1 MRVIRGID
9 RTLAVRVAL
18 AGLAAGALLTG
29 VLSAASESDHDDAR
43 QPQPTHQAQPPEHAR
58 DYAHGDPDAFIR
70 DDAVPLTGPAPGA
83 TERVELSAAG
93 WDRSALVHVPDT
105 PAPAEGLPVV
115 FVFHGLGEDAE
126 TARRYTGFDG
136 TGAIVV
142 YGTGLPSSQGRPSWQ
157 GAPYSPA
164 GATDADVAYVRQL
177 LSRLA
182 ATYPV
187 DRDRV
192 YAAGFSNGG
201 GFTALLACR
210 APEVFGR
217 VAVVSGAYY
226 DGVFTDCAER
236 PVGLLDIHGTAD
248 ETIGYGGGE
257 RHGAHY
263 RSPAEVVAERA
274 RINGC
279 GGRPREEEAAPG
291 VVWSHHPECPVPAE
305 AYRVEGGRH
314 AWTGSPADTGS
325 PAPAGFASY
334 KVLEFFGL
342 AASHSASEPS

>member
-1 MRVIRGID
+1 MRDMSGLD

-18 AGLAAGALLTG
+18 AGLATGALLTG
-29 VLSAASESDHDDAR
+29 SFLAPSESDHGQVQQAQGTQDAR
-43 QPQPTHQAQPPEHAR
+43 QAR
-58 DYAHGDPDAFIR
+58 DRGNGDSDADSFIR
-70 DDAVPLTGPAPGA
+70 EDAAPLAGTAPGA
-83 TERVELSAAG
+83 TERVRLTAAG
-93 WDRSALVHVPDT
+93 WDRSALVHVPDA
-105 PAPAEGLPVV
+105 PAPADGFPVV
-115 FVFHGLGEDAE
+115 FVFHGFGESAE
-126 TARRYTGFDG
+126 SARRYTGFDG
-136 TGAIVV
+136 TDAIVV
-142 YGTGLPSSQGRPSWQ
+142 YGTGLPSSAGLASWQ

-164 GATDADVAYVRQL
+164 GATDADVAYVRGL
-177 LSRLA
+177 LSGLA

-192 YAAGFSNGG
+192 YATGFSNGG

-226 DGVFTDCAER
+226 DGVFADCADR

-248 ETIGYGGGE
+248 ETMAYGGGE

-263 RSPAEVVAERA
+263 RPAAEVVAERA
-274 RINGC
+274 RLNGC
-279 GGRPREEEAAPG
+279 GGAPREEEAAPG
-291 VVWSHHPECPVPAE
+291 VTHSFRPECPVPAE
-305 AYRVEGGRH
+305 LYRVEGGRH
-314 AWTGSPADTGS
+314 AWTGSASDAGS

-334 KVLEFFGL
+334 RVLEFFGL

>member
-18 AGLAAGALLTG
+18 AGAATGALLTG
-29 VLSAASESDHDDAR
+29 ALHAPSESGRDEAQ
-43 QPQPTHQAQPPEHAR
+43 QPQQTQQAQPPEGAR
-58 DYAHGDPDAFIR
+58 DYEHSDPDAFIR
-70 DDAVPLTGPAPGA
+70 ETAAPLAGLAPGA
-83 TERVELSAAG
+83 TERVELTAAG

-105 PAPAEGLPVV
+105 PAPADGFPVV

-126 TARRYTGFDG
+126 KARRYTGFDG
-136 TGAIVV
+136 TEAIVV

-192 YAAGFSNGG
+192 FAAGFSNGG
-201 GFTALLACR
+201 GFTAMLACR
-210 APEVFGR
+210 APEVFRR

-248 ETIGYGGGE
+248 ETIVYGGGE

-279 GGRPREEEAAPG
+279 SVEPREEEAAPG
-291 VVWSHHPECPVPAE
+291 VVRSHHPECPVPVE
-305 AYRVEGGRH
+305 LYRVEGGRH